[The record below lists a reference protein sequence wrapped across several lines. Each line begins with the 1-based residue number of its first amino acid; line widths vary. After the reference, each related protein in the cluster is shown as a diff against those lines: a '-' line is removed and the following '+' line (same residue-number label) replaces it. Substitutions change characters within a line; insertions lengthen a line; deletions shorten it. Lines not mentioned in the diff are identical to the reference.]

1 MCHVE
6 DKIKAPIETIRLEKF
21 LIELNFS
28 NSIVSKLEIT
38 FSIIIF
44 DMIDEKKKYPSL
56 FWKMQV
62 VRYETK
68 CYWRGKKKKEEEF
81 LDACSLHGSW
91 NTLCTLAPYFS
102 VDLC

>member
-56 FWKMQV
+56 F
-62 VRYETK
+62 
-68 CYWRGKKKKEEEF
+68 
-81 LDACSLHGSW
+81 
-91 NTLCTLAPYFS
+91 
-102 VDLC
+102 

>member
-68 CYWRGKKKKEEEF
+68 CYWRGKKKKKKSFSMPARYTVHE
-81 LDACSLHGSW
+81 
-91 NTLCTLAPYFS
+91 TLSVHSRRILA
-102 VDLC
+102 